1 MTQEPSTGA
10 WVSYVPQQAG
20 TYTNYNGRY
29 TAKAFYNNTIYYL
42 NQNGG
47 RGSTVGLSNNHMY
60 VIQISK
66 AENGVVLGH
75 AVQDNNYQS
84 QDNVVSPAFMI
95 ASQLGAV
102 LPFDQNSG
110 AADAATHCHTYMEVT
125 ADGRRFINWRLP
137 TPAEIAYIVGYQNN
151 TQISGAGVFED
162 VITGADYYTLN
173 GLRTSTGYS
182 EGSRYVRCVRDLT
195 PAEVAELNSTGTIT
209 SATY

>member
-1 MTQEPSTGA
+1 
-10 WVSYVPQQAG
+10 
-20 TYTNYNGRY
+20 
-29 TAKAFYNNTIYYL
+29 
-42 NQNGG
+42 
-47 RGSTVGLSNNHMY
+47 
-60 VIQISK
+60 
-66 AENGVVLGH
+66 
-75 AVQDNNYQS
+75 
-84 QDNVVSPAFMI
+84 
-95 ASQLGAV
+95 
-102 LPFDQNSG
+102 
-110 AADAATHCHTYMEVT
+110 MEVT

-151 TQISGAGVFED
+151 TQISGAGVFEN